1 MLGGP
6 ADGEAAGTIFEP
18 APADAVPRSERQWR

>member
-6 ADGEAAGTIFEP
+6 ADI
-18 APADAVPRSERQWR
+18 